1 MTTSTSAK
9 RYAHAAFDIA
19 REKNRLDEWR
29 SDIRRVAELMKDP
42 EVTDLLENPRLSF
55 DLKAKLAKEKLG
67 GMNQLALNFC
77 YLLIAK
83 GRFRNA
89 EQIADEYDRLL
100 DDSRGIKHADVT
112 TAVPTE
118 ASDKGKLEGR
128 LQAMVGKKVVVN
140 LHVDPTIL
148 GGMVVR
154 IDGKLIDGSVR
165 SKLGAL
171 KRSLVE
177 TKTSGPVRG

>member
-9 RYAHAAFDIA
+9 RYAQAAFEIA
-19 REKNRLDEWR
+19 RERNRLDEWR

-55 DLKAKLAKEKLG
+55 DLKAKLAKEELG
-67 GMNQLALNFC
+67 RMNQLALNFC

-83 GRFRNA
+83 AKSRSA

-112 TAVPTE
+112 TAVPAE
-118 ASDKGKLEGR
+118 AGDKGKLEGR
-128 LQAMVGKKVVVN
+128 LQAMVGKKVVVD

-148 GGMVVR
+148 GGIVAR
-154 IDGKLIDGSVR
+154 IDGSLIDGSVR
-165 SKLGAL
+165 SKLDAL

-177 TKTSGPVRG
+177 PKTSGPIRG